1 LIYLTPRP
9 PVTTD
14 PVIQPDRIADQSP
27 RWIFFG
33 RGSRRRETESRRRRL
48 SRGGTESEEVG
59 SGEEIRFLPRNNAV
73 VLVVSHEQTGD
84 DPAPGG
90 FRRSRAVN
98 PERLPGFMARP

>member
-1 LIYLTPRP
+1 VKRSGQ
-9 PVTTD
+9 V
-14 PVIQPDRIADQSP
+14 
-27 RWIFFG
+27 
-33 RGSRRRETESRRRRL
+33 RRFVFYHE
-48 SRGGTESEEVG
+48 
-59 SGEEIRFLPRNNAV
+59 NNAV